1 MGESFRDR
9 IKHAFNV
16 FTGREEVGSYS
27 IGQSS
32 ADPRSSRTG
41 NRYSSERSIVAS
53 IYNRIAVDVAAID
66 LMHVRVDENQ
76 QYLEPIDSGLSRC
89 LTIEANIDQAAR
101 AFRQDLVLTLFE
113 QGVLA
118 AVPVETSINPDLS
131 TGYDI
136 KTMRVGTIVAWHPQ
150 HVRVRLYDDRTG
162 ERKEVVVDKKTVAV
176 VENPFYSV
184 MNEPNSTLQRLTR
197 KLSYLDAIDKQSS
210 SGKLDIIIQLPYV
223 IKSEARREQ
232 AELRRK
238 MIEDQLSGSQYG
250 IAYTDGTEKI
260 TQLNRAAENNLLKQ
274 VQFLT
279 DQLYSELGI
288 TKEVMDGTA
297 DPQTMLNYY
306 NRTVEPV
313 LAAISE
319 AMTRA
324 FLSKTA
330 ITQGQTLMY
339 IRDPFKLVEVSS
351 IADIADKFTRNEILS
366 SNEVRGLIGFKPSSD
381 PAADEL
387 RNKNIPEAEV
397 VVPPE
402 PKQVTE
408 TVEEPL
414 IVSEGDSQNGS

>member
-1 MGESFRDR
+1 
-9 IKHAFNV
+9 
-16 FTGREEVGSYS
+16 
-27 IGQSS
+27 
-32 ADPRSSRTG
+32 
-41 NRYSSERSIVAS
+41 
-53 IYNRIAVDVAAID
+53 
-66 LMHVRVDENQ
+66 MHVRVDENQ